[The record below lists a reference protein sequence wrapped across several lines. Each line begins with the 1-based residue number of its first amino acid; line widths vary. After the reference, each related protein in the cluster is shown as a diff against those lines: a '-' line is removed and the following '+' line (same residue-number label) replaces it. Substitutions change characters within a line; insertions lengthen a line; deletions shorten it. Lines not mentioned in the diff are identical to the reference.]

1 MKLFL
6 QILVPILAYL
16 GIGAMGAKDK
26 DDWKYII
33 FLPFY
38 LVIFLGIFTLIVFF
52 LKWLYA

>member
-38 LVIFLGIFTLIVFF
+38 LAIFLGIVTLIVFF

>member
-16 GIGAMGAKDK
+16 SIGAMGAKNK

>member
-16 GIGAMGAKDK
+16 GIGAMGAKNK
-26 DDWKYII
+26 DDWKYIV

>member
-16 GIGAMGAKDK
+16 GFGSLVATTKE
-26 DDWKYII
+26 DWKYVI

-38 LVIFLGIFTLIVFF
+38 LVMFIGVLFLLILL
-52 LKWLYA
+52 LKWLYT

>member
-16 GIGAMGAKDK
+16 GIGAMGAKNK